1 MIREIRRAG
10 GNMHFARKIID
21 PVEISN
27 IIELPDELLE
37 PKVEVI
43 VLPVDTPNDKQNKKK
58 RGKDLIDKLHDNPLK
73 IKNFRPFK
81 RQEIYDR

>member
-1 MIREIRRAG
+1 MQ
-10 GNMHFARKIID
+10 FARKIID

-37 PKVEVI
+37 SKVEVI
-43 VLPVDTPNDKQNKKK
+43 VLPLDTPIDQQNKKK
-58 RGKDLIDKLHDNPLK
+58 RGKDLIDKLHENPLK

-81 RQEIYDR
+81 REEIYDR

>member
-1 MIREIRRAG
+1 
-10 GNMHFARKIID
+10 MHFARKIID

-37 PKVEVI
+37 SKVEVI

-58 RGKDLIDKLHDNPLK
+58 RGKDLIDNLHDNPLK

-81 RQEIYDR
+81 RKEIYDR